1 MKKMIGRMATGCAVV
16 LMAASTVF
24 SADATLNMDVN
35 SAYVCRGVTYNDG
48 LVLQPSLDVLKGGF
62 DVNIWGNLDI
72 DDYDGILDS
81 GEFSELDLTMTYSRS
96 FDKLSL
102 TGGVIGY
109 VYSAGG
115 GDKTTAELYGNASYA
130 LADKITLGLA
140 VYYDVDEFKDTCYS
154 MASLAYT
161 QPVGDKVS
169 VTAGA
174 AAGYMAR
181 ASKYGESGFNEYKLS
196 LKASYA
202 LTDTLGLGANIN
214 YTDAIDDDV
223 LVTDV
228 NTFGGVSVSCKF

>member
-16 LMAASTVF
+16 LMAASTAF

-35 SAYVCRGVTYNDG
+35 SAYVSRGVTYNDG

-62 DVNIWGNLDI
+62 GVNVWGNMDI
-72 DDYDGILDS
+72 DDYDGIMDS
-81 GEFSELDLTMTYSRS
+81 GEFSELDLTMTYSRA
-96 FDKLSL
+96 FDKLTL

-115 GDKTTAELYGNASYA
+115 GDKTSAELYGSGSYA
-130 LADKITLGLA
+130 LVDNLSLGLA

-154 MASLAYT
+154 LASLAYT
-161 QPVGDKVS
+161 QPVGDKIS
-169 VTAGA
+169 VTGTA

-196 LKASYA
+196 LKATYA

-223 LVTDV
+223 LATDV
-228 NTFGGVSVSCKF
+228 NTYGGVSVSCKF